1 MASHDLKVV
10 LPGAEVKEL
19 FVVLPVSSIKML
31 RQQVA
36 IHFGSSLPSKAS
48 VDACTSASDPPG
60 KSAAFP
66 SACH

>member
-1 MASHDLKVV
+1 MV

-19 FVVLPVSSIKML
+19 FVTFPISSIKTL

-36 IHFGSSLPSKAS
+36 VHFGSSLPSKAS

-60 KSAAFP
+60 KSVAFP
-66 SACH
+66 SARQ